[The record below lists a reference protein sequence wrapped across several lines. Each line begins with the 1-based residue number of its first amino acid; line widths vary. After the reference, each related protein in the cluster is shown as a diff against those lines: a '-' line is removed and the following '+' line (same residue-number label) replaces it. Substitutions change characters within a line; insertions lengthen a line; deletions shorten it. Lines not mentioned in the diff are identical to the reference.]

1 MFKKLIVAF
10 VILFSFIIFM
20 QLNLKAEFQSDNTFI
35 DIPTANVLPN
45 GRFELSVSA
54 GLPVENLGLNKPD
67 YDLYFSYG
75 LMNKIELQL
84 SMFTLEDWALDVNY
98 KILNEKGNAP
108 ALAVGMYN
116 VTYRKYISSG
126 GGGSG
131 DTVGFPDE
139 HYGNERAIE
148 NASLYFVA
156 TKSFSDV
163 IKFNIG
169 LGRGRFIGMS
179 GISHYFNISAFSS
192 DWKNV
197 SPNLLV
203 GVFLGGEV
211 RIMPNTY
218 FIAEFDG
225 RDANAGVRYFNKYF
239 SASVAGTHL
248 EAYRAPNNP
257 QISAR
262 YYANVT
268 VNSSIIEK
276 PKVPVVKYYSV
287 SGKVFDRST
296 MEPIKDAYVI
306 LPGIGTEKYAVNE
319 NGSFMLKF
327 KKGEYWIR
335 ALAPGYYWQQQKV
348 IVNNS
353 TGELHFLL
361 RKKVK
366 KIVKKTIVKKPVVKK
381 KVTVKPKAKPRK
393 KTIKKKIYTNKKPRV
408 SLSKLYSQ
416 GIQAY
421 LSGNYKKAVNL
432 FTRISRINPNY
443 KNVRTYLKKAK
454 LRLRALGG

>member
-1 MFKKLIVAF
+1 MWKKLVFIIIA
-10 VILFSFIIFM
+10 LSFILVPIFV
-20 QLNLKAEFQSDNTFI
+20 NAEFQSDNVFI

-45 GRFELSVSA
+45 GRFELSLSA
-54 GLPVENLGLNKPD
+54 GLPVENLSLNKPD
-67 YDLYFSYG
+67 YDLFFSYG
-75 LMNKIELQL
+75 LLNKLELRL
-84 SMFTLEDWALDVNY
+84 SMFTLMDWAIDVNY
-98 KILNEKGNAP
+98 NILRESGNKP

-116 VTYRKYISSG
+116 VTYREHISSA
-126 GGGSG
+126 GGGSS

-139 HYGNERAIE
+139 NYGSERAIE

-156 TKSFSDV
+156 TKSFSDI

-192 DWKNV
+192 DWKNI

-211 RIMPNTY
+211 KIMPNTY

-239 SASVAGTHL
+239 SASIAGTHL

-257 QISAR
+257 QISPR
-262 YYANVT
+262 YYANIT
-268 VNSSIIEK
+268 VNSSFMEK
-276 PKVPVVKYYSV
+276 PKAPIVRYYSV
-287 SGKVFDRST
+287 KGKVLDRNT
-296 MEPIKDAYVI
+296 MEPIKDAYII
-306 LPGIGTEKYAVNE
+306 LPTIGTEKYAVGQSGE
-319 NGSFMLKF
+319 FMLKF

-348 IVNNS
+348 IVNGS
-353 TGELHFLL
+353 TGEISFLL

-366 KIVKKTIVKKPVVKK
+366 KVVKKVIEKPVVKHKPTVKKAPVKK
-381 KVTVKPKAKPRK
+381 KVVKKKSPKRK
-393 KTIKKKIYTNKKPRV
+393 KPTV
-408 SLSKLYSQ
+408 SISKLYSQ

-421 LSGNYKKAVNL
+421 LKGNYKRAVYL
-432 FTRISRINPNY
+432 FNKVRRINPNY
-443 KNVRTYLKKAK
+443 KNVRSYLRKAK
-454 LRLRALGG
+454 LRLKALGG

>member
-1 MFKKLIVAF
+1 MYKKLIVIF
-10 VILFSFIIFM
+10 ITLFTLMIFTD
-20 QLNLKAEFQSDNTFI
+20 LSLKAEFQSDNTFI

-45 GRFELSVSA
+45 GRFELSVST
-54 GLPVENLGLNKPD
+54 GFPVENLNLNKPD
-67 YDLYFSYG
+67 YDLFFSYG
-75 LMNKIELQL
+75 LLNKLELRL
-84 SMFTLEDWALDVNY
+84 SMFTLKDWAIDVNY
-98 KILNEKGNAP
+98 KILDENGNAP

-116 VTYRKYISSG
+116 VTYRKYVSSG
-126 GGGSG
+126 GGGS
-131 DTVGFPDE
+131 DDSVGFPDE
-139 HYGNERAIE
+139 NYGDVRAIE

-197 SPNLLV
+197 SPDLLV
-203 GVFLGGEV
+203 GVFLGGEI

-276 PKVPVVKYYSV
+276 PKAPVVKYYQV
-287 SGKVFDRST
+287 SGKVVDRNT
-296 MEPIKDAYVI
+296 MEPIKDAYII
-306 LPGIGTEKYAVNE
+306 LPNIGTKKYAVNE
-319 NGSFMLKF
+319 NGVFMLKF

-348 IVNNS
+348 IVNDA

-366 KIVKKTIVKKPVVKK
+366 KVVKKLTKEKPVVKK
-381 KVTVKPKAKPRK
+381 KIVTKPK
-393 KTIKKKIYTNKKPRV
+393 TTVKKKIVTKKKTVRKKPKIN
-408 SLSKLYSQ
+408 LSKLYSQ

-421 LSGNYKKAVNL
+421 LAGDYKKAVYL
-432 FTRISRINPNY
+432 FKRVSRVNPNY
-443 KNVRTYLKKAK
+443 KNVRTYLKKAE
-454 LRLRALGG
+454 LRLKALGG